1 MHRSLLSLI
10 GLLAVMATSCGDGGS
25 GTLEIVDSWAPP
37 TPPNAPAAVIY
48 LTIDNDSNTADQ
60 LVAVSSDRCGTIEL
74 HATQFDEDRVM
85 RMRLAAPEALRIASG
100 ERLEM
105 EPGGLHVMCIDLP
118 SPFVAGEQL
127 ELVATLD
134 QAGDIPLSVPVEH
147 R

>member
-60 LVAVSSDRCGTIEL
+60 LVAVSSDDRI
-74 HATQFDEDRVM
+74 DRVGHQVHGLEVGQ
-85 RMRLAAPEALRIASG
+85 RDPSVGGGRIR
-100 ERLEM
+100 E
-105 EPGGLHVMCIDLP
+105 H
-118 SPFVAGEQL
+118 
-127 ELVATLD
+127 
-134 QAGDIPLSVPVEH
+134 SVV
-147 R
+147 